1 MILCS
6 NPSGC
11 TILHPEKSPL
21 FWRGRRGRGWRSPWM
36 MVQHYFFGILPY
48 YMSQKTHLLQHIWSQ
63 HSPFIFVGIAYLKGN
78 TTKPNQGTP
87 INLVR
92 IYFYF
97 DLCPW
102 LFKGYYRTYLFSFLS
117 VSGKQ
122 RHFMKAIFI

>member
-1 MILCS
+1 MIVCS

-21 FWRGRRGRGWRSPWM
+21 FWRGGGGWRSPWM

-48 YMSQKTHLLQHIWSQ
+48 CMSQKTHLLQHIWSQ